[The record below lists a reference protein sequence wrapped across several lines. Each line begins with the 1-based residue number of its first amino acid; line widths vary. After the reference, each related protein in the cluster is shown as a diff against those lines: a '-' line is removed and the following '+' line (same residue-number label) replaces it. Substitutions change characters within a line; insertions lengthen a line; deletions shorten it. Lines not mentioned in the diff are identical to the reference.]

1 MPREHQHMRR
11 RVIQA
16 LRELDAIAVEN
27 SAYPGTPDVC
37 YIGGWIELKEADAWP
52 KKATTPL
59 AMRHFTRHQRAW
71 IRRHAEKG
79 GAVFVLL
86 KVGKSEWFLIDG
98 KIAADILGSATR
110 QEIQSASC
118 LAFNK
123 GLNNEELL
131 KCLKLWI

>member
-1 MPREHQHMRR
+1 MPHEHQHMRR
-11 RVIQA
+11 RVVQA

-27 SAYPGTPDVC
+27 SAYPGTPDVV

-59 AMRHFTRHQRAW
+59 PMRHFTRHQRAW

-79 GAVFVLL
+79 GTVFVLL
-86 KVGKSEWFLIDG
+86 KVGKLEWFLIDG

-110 QEIQSASC
+110 EVIQSTAC
-118 LAFNK
+118 RAFDN
-123 GLNNEELL
+123 GLDNEELL
-131 KCLKLWI
+131 RCLKVWI